1 MTLVFNRDRA
11 IDALLDN
18 DRDYIVNGDG
28 GGLEWIESVLRG
40 GFTGYDNMSDP
51 ELHQECLERD
61 IPESYFFDGDD
72 YDGQPDE
79 AQEWHDF
86 DPEC

>member
-1 MTLVFNRDRA
+1 MTSLEQLDRA
-11 IDALLDN
+11 TGMIVEADRLIREILGENNFVSRNITDVLD
-18 DRDYIVNGDG
+18 YLG
-28 GGLEWIESVLRG
+28 EEMAEIES
-40 GFTGYDNMSDP
+40 
-51 ELHQECLERD
+51 EEE
-61 IPESYFFDGDD
+61 